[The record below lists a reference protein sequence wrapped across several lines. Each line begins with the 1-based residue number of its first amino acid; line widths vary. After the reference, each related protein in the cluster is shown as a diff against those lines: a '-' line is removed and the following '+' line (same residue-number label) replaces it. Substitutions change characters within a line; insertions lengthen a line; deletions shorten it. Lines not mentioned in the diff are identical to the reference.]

1 MWRCKHVADALAEH
15 HYWQLPW
22 LKRVGLK
29 VHVAVCLVCGRYH
42 RQVMLMQDLADR
54 FGRQEDSDALPPTS
68 HLGEEAKKRLKDAL
82 KRADSA

>member
-29 VHVAVCLVCGRYH
+29 LHVAVCVVCGRYH
-42 RQVMLMQDLADR
+42 RQVMLMQDIADK
-54 FGRQEDSDALPPTS
+54 FARQEQGGEDAPPTRTS
-68 HLGEEAKKRLKDAL
+68 AKTPGRG
-82 KRADSA
+82 